1 MESEEM
7 RMKRKI
13 VALMLSLT
21 VVMGLSTSVFANS
34 SDARNK
40 LNEALRERTFYKY
53 NVAYNEIVKLED
65 AALRDQMLGE
75 LGAIADVVWTSDVKK
90 FNSMLDNLVNTK
102 GSGKIYDDI
111 EAQVGG
117 SSLAEEDKQY
127 LLGELTSWGK
137 RIVYTS
143 DYSDAVEKVVYAWKM
158 LSSGSEVNLN
168 NAITAAEKAINSVKN
183 SYSKVYLSDQLK
195 QIKEKGEFTV
205 VDIS

>member
-1 MESEEM
+1 
-7 RMKRKI
+7 MKRKI
-13 VALMLSLT
+13 IALMVSLT

-40 LNEALRERTFYKY
+40 LNEALRDRTFYKY

-75 LGAIADVVWTSDVKK
+75 LGTIADVVWTSDVKK

-102 GSGKIYDDI
+102 GSGKVYDEI
-111 EAQVGG
+111 EAQVSG

-143 DYSDAVEKVVYAWKM
+143 DYADAVNKIVYAWEM

-205 VDIS
+205 IDIS